1 MQPENPQQPQQPQP
15 VQQVPQVAAAAPPP
29 PKKKGW
35 FRRNLAWFIPV
46 LVLIVLGSC
55 GGCIFGIFS
64 MAMGMIKGSDV
75 YQDALAQAKANV
87 TVQAELGTPITDG
100 WMPTGNISTS
110 NSSGKADMSIPIKG
124 PKGEGTIELVAI
136 RTAGKW
142 TYSTLQVTITGSGKT
157 IDLLAG
163 DG

>member
-15 VQQVPQVAAAAPPP
+15 VQQVPQVAVAAPP

-35 FRRNLAWFIPV
+35 FRRNLAWFIPTLV
-46 LVLIVLGSC
+46 LVVLGSC

-64 MAMGMIKGSDV
+64 MVMGMIKGSDV
-75 YQDALAQAKANV
+75 YQDALVQARANV
-87 TVQAELGTPITDG
+87 IVQAELGTPIQEG
-100 WMPTGNISTS
+100 WMPSGNISTS
-110 NSSGKADMSIPIKG
+110 GSSGEADMSIPIKG
-124 PKGEGTIELVAI
+124 PKGDATIELVAI

-142 TYSTLQVTITGSGKT
+142 TYSTLQVTIAGNGKT